1 MRLAVVMDPIGS
13 INIKKDSTFAMIL
26 SAQKRGWEVC
36 YLEQE
41 DLLLSNGEAIAR
53 GRALTVFPDRK
64 PWFELSPQAPGPLSG
79 FDAVLMRK
87 DPPVDAEYLYS
98 TQILE
103 FAERQGALVVNRP
116 SSLRNF
122 NEKLF
127 AAQFPD
133 LMPATLVTRRGE
145 ELRRFLEA
153 HRDVVLKPLGGM
165 GGQSIFRLRVGDA
178 NVGVTIEILTA
189 QGTRYAMA
197 QRFLPEIAEGDK
209 RILMID
215 GEPVPYALA
224 RIPAEGETRGN
235 LAAGGHGEGRPLT
248 AADRTI
254 CARVGPVLREHG
266 ILFAGLDVIGTRLT
280 EINITSPTCIRE
292 LDHLYNLDIAG
303 QLLEVIEARVGVKGA
318 KRRS

>member
-26 SAQKRGWEVC
+26 AAQQRGWEVH
-36 YLEQE
+36 YLELG
-41 DLLLSNGEAIAR
+41 DLLLRNGEALAA
-53 GRALTVFPDRK
+53 GRRVTLFPDQK
-64 PWFELSPQAPGPLSG
+64 PWFELSARTVGPLAW
-79 FDAVLMRK
+79 FDVVFMRK
-87 DPPVDAEYLYS
+87 DPPVDAEYVYS

-103 FAERQGALVVNRP
+103 FAARQGTLVVNRP

-133 LMPATLVTRRGE
+133 LMPATLVTRREE
-145 ELRRFLEA
+145 ELRRFLAE
-153 HRDVVLKPLGGM
+153 HQDVVLKPLGGM
-165 GGQSIFRLRVGDA
+165 GGQSIFRLRAGDA
-178 NVGVTIEILTA
+178 NIGVTIETLTA
-189 QGTRYAMA
+189 RGAQFAMA

-235 LAAGGHGEGRPLT
+235 LAAGGHGEGRTLT
-248 AADRTI
+248 AADRAI
-254 CARVGPVLREHG
+254 CARVGPVLHAHG
-266 ILFAGLDVIGTRLT
+266 ILFAGLDVIGSCLT

-292 LDHLYNLDIAG
+292 LDHIYNLNIAD
-303 QLLEVIEARVGVKGA
+303 QLLDVAETKVGRKGA
-318 KRRS
+318 QDRS